1 MKYNINITEKKE
13 LEGIWEIVLQNF
25 PEGTETSLEK
35 SIEGYIEN
43 YGLPET
49 SEHPELVG
57 AALED
62 YIGKNGLSFEDIRT
76 IIED

>member
-1 MKYNINITEKKE
+1 MKMNMTQEEWKK
-13 LEGIWEIVLQNF
+13 LEHIWERVLQNF

-43 YGLPET
+43 CGLPET

-62 YIGKNGLSFEDIRT
+62 YIEKGLSFEDIRT